1 MAQKS
6 HKFKRLKLLVL
17 FVFLC
22 LSVAAFWKGG
32 TQAQNQNLAEKAAH
46 QPRVSS
52 PTTPPATS
60 GPQPEGCLK
69 CHNNIEPMHRYD
81 ASDNVYDKLDE
92 GKDAQGLTCTAC
104 HGGNP

>member
-46 QPRVSS
+46 HRRGPRLAAVRRTPTSS
-52 PTTPPATS
+52 RRARAAILELVKATRR
-60 GPQPEGCLK
+60 GPEIGNYPGGG
-69 CHNNIEPMHRYD
+69 PG
-81 ASDNVYDKLDE
+81 AS
-92 GKDAQGLTCTAC
+92 
-104 HGGNP
+104 